1 MLGLLGAL
9 DPHKHKLNLGLITE
23 SEAAVS
29 KSDHTKSEK
38 ESNNQGSVVSLN
50 VFIPVG

>member
-9 DPHKHKLNLGLITE
+9 DPHKHRMNTGQDQA

-29 KSDHTKSEK
+29 KSEK
-38 ESNNQGSVVSLN
+38 KVEDGGN
-50 VFIPVG
+50 F